1 MLRTL
6 KHCRFPYRPYHTR
19 VIDHYE
25 NPRNVGS
32 FDKKDKNVG
41 TGLVG
46 APACGDVLKLQIKVD
61 DNGIIIDTKFKTFGC
76 GSAIAASSFTTEL
89 LHGMHIDKT
98 ESISNRYI
106 ASHLKLPVIKYHC
119 SMLAEDSIKAAV
131 ENYKQKNNK

>member
-46 APACGDVLKLQIKVD
+46 APACIHE
-61 DNGIIIDTKFKTFGC
+61 DTL
-76 GSAIAASSFTTEL
+76 IAVADGRRNVSVQNL
-89 LHGMHIDKT
+89 
-98 ESISNRYI
+98 YI
-106 ASHLKLPVIKYHC
+106 
-119 SMLAEDSIKAAV
+119 
-131 ENYKQKNNK
+131 ENK